1 MISDLVL
8 SVFAFSFFYFNRK
21 ESKMWSMFFLF
32 MALSAVI
39 GGLYHGD
46 VLQGEV
52 FRFFSWTLLAASLLF
67 AQFAAFE
74 GVSAKWLRPFF
85 LIKTSLLLSLSI
97 YFVNFNFMVV
107 DTAISLFGFVV
118 LGNLFYKL
126 DLSKW
131 ISFGILVS
139 IISVFFIVNKV
150 IIDADYLTYND
161 IGHYIS
167 IFSLMLMSKGVLAD
181 ARKRRMALDFD

>member
-8 SVFAFSFFYFNRK
+8 SVFAFSFFYLNRK
-21 ESKMWSMFFLF
+21 ESKIWSMFFLF
-32 MALSAVI
+32 MALSAVV
-39 GGLYHGD
+39 GGLYHGN

-52 FRFFSWTLLAASLLF
+52 FRFFSWMLLAASLLF

-74 GVSAKWLRPFF
+74 SIKIKWLRPFF
-85 LIKTSLLLSLSI
+85 LIKTSLLLSLSV
-97 YFVNFNFMVV
+97 YYTNFNFMVV

-126 DLSKW
+126 NLSKW
-131 ISFGILVS
+131 ISFGIIVS
-139 IISVFFIVNKV
+139 TVSVVFIANKV
-150 IIDADYLTYND
+150 IIDEDYLTFND

-167 IFSLMLMSKGVLAD
+167 IVSLMLMSKGVLAD
-181 ARKRRMALDFD
+181 ARKRHSLLGVD